1 MASPRAC
8 SPVVVNHHHQHPRPH
23 HDNGTSAQRAS
34 TAVTSLGS
42 RCSDPA
48 LRLRLQRA
56 AAARTNPPRHRR
68 QRLATH
74 PPALRPALYSPV
86 GLTQALPRLAQSRVR
101 RPFLD
106 RGCALPTHRTVSS
119 VRQSAPDRQQHQTQ
133 RDHPGWGCLVPTLAL
148 ARCPLSVAIGSLFV
162 DVPNQSTTHPHLS
175 SLPPS
180 HTFL

>member
-1 MASPRAC
+1 MQPCCRQPPPPAPASPSRQRHVRATSINC
-8 SPVVVNHHHQHPRPH
+8 RNVPGQPVQRSSTASASPTRRRRPH
-23 HDNGTSAQRAS
+23 Q
-34 TAVTSLGS
+34 
-42 RCSDPA
+42 
-48 LRLRLQRA
+48 
-56 AAARTNPPRHRR
+56 PPRHRR